1 MEELKIE
8 GIRNVFIFICD
19 SLRWDFLPEDIKKL
33 GVTFKTIASSLYTGS
48 SVPSMVSGLYP
59 PKHGV
64 FTWVDKLPA
73 DKRGLLNLEGYNVSV
88 WCETTWT
95 QYPPDQSQLHDVL
108 DNPPGISLDEI
119 KPPFVFIEDDKGG
132 HCPYGLPFGQYA
144 GGGCPDFF
152 AEFGKKPREE
162 LVEHYEKGIKQSA
175 DRFFK
180 RIETLEKRGLI
191 EETLIIFTSDHGELL
206 GEYGGLVG
214 HGEPACPELI
224 YVPTVFIH
232 SNFPKNI
239 TVNSGVLR
247 HVDFYPTIVE
257 GILNKEITY
266 DSDGINILKYSKF
279 PQYGFNFRKGGYI
292 KSKFPLKDK
301 IRYNALSFWERG
313 GGYVWH
319 EMSRFWTRLAI
330 ITKILLTNHPQF
342 RYFKNFNMHKG
353 IGYKMNAVKEVL
365 TSFTNR
371 EVEYGHPKTAKGQAY
386 KLLQDY
392 LAKGI
397 VEKLTGN
404 SNQKALSKE
413 EVEEIERRLRDL
425 GYID

>member
-8 GIRNVFIFICD
+8 GIKNIFIFICD

-108 DNPPGISLDEI
+108 GNPPGIPLDEI

-180 RIETLEKRGLI
+180 RIETLEKRGLL

-257 GILNKEITY
+257 GILNKEIAY

-301 IRYNALSFWERG
+301 VRYNALSFWEKD

-319 EMSRFWTRLAI
+319 EMSRFWAQLAYFSKIVVFKHPLFSYFRNVNKQKGVIEKIKSVRLVLETFVSREIKYGEPETPHDRAYQI
-330 ITKILLTNHPQF
+330 I
-342 RYFKNFNMHKG
+342 R
-353 IGYKMNAVKEVL
+353 
-365 TSFTNR
+365 
-371 EVEYGHPKTAKGQAY
+371 
-386 KLLQDY
+386 DY
-392 LAKGI
+392 LSGELGKETE
-397 VEKLTGN
+397 VSYT
-404 SNQKALSKE
+404 QRVLSKE
-413 EVEEIERRLRDL
+413 EEEEIEKRLRDL